1 MENTS
6 SVEVYTNQLKPGSSS
21 YLDQVAVYAG
31 L

>member
-6 SVEVYTNQLKPGSSS
+6 SVEVYTNQLKPGSSG
-21 YLDQVAVYAG
+21 YLDRVTVYTG